1 MNSSKP
7 LENALLQAIHIAND
21 LLVYEREAT
30 TNSTEGEGIQI
41 TLLHVVEEIHVRF
54 PNMYIGYGIIAGK
67 PLKEFFKEVYA
78 YLGFYCP
85 AEKLYNHTC
94 PVLAEA

>member
-1 MNSSKP
+1 
-7 LENALLQAIHIAND
+7 
-21 LLVYEREAT
+21 
-30 TNSTEGEGIQI
+30 
-41 TLLHVVEEIHVRF
+41 
-54 PNMYIGYGIIAGK
+54 MYIGYGIIAGK

-78 YLGFYCP
+78 HLGFCSS